1 MTFNNKKNAYPLLL
15 KNSKNFTEEINDN
28 YNPNAQFDEIFDKSI
43 IKNRPFLDRPGK
55 IKYAKKHASAD
66 RPLHKIKNFTK
77 ETDFCQCCNLPCETK
92 GIIEPF
98 KICDSTD
105 TFSECGLGI
114 ALYFFYFRFCILC
127 LGVVFVILALPLII
141 YNKHYSNQL
150 NIACDN
156 NIHRKNI
163 SICYKYEDDTD
174 FYNSVFSIFM
184 PFSSDVVNEYFEY
197 GTQIIGNATNVK
209 KTIISYIFLDILSTF
224 SLIVVCIFFFLLL
237 KVKISKEK
245 SMNCSP
251 SDYTLFIS
259 NINNSLDYY
268 EDYCISKKKIIYND
282 KERFKDFISFL
293 KNKIIYTKKKSD
305 DIYDINICYNL
316 KDFMRSGKQIQKI
329 NYELLQIVNNSE
341 QKECNKNYGLY
352 GEKRRYFEL
361 CCGCPCKKGRSIK
374 KLLRNREINQIKLDY
389 LLKNSKILTKDNFSG
404 SIFLTF
410 NTIQQKEE
418 YYSKY
423 HKNIFDTIISFFK
436 EIKYYC
442 CICLVSEKSKRR
454 YFRRKNLTVSAAFEP
469 EDVIWENIQYNK
481 WFRFKRLFLINLFTL
496 LLLFFS
502 FLIVLGLTYLKEYAI
517 KNKVTSFFIIKY
529 GISLS
534 ISGTISGIN
543 EFFYYLL
550 EKLTKNEK
558 QISMT
563 NFYLS
568 YSVKLTIFTF
578 ITSAIVPLVCHI
590 VENGKGNNNEYLVDN
605 MFIIFLIN
613 SFVTPL
619 LWTFDVGYYYK
630 KIKICLI
637 ERKKEPNLY
646 HNMTQRELNEL
657 YQLPDMKISYKYSY
671 VAKTLLLSLFYIPIF
686 PFGLI
691 ISLLGFIFAYYLEL
705 YNFTHLYNRP
715 EMINEKIC
723 LFYIEYFV
731 VNLFF
736 LNLGI
741 YIFIND
747 VYSSEIAI
755 IILLIIFGILSIFPY
770 TKLIN
775 CQCLNIPNKILLN
788 TTLYEDVYFSFY
800 NDYQRQNPM
809 TKIDGLKNYITKLRI
824 NGYISQKVYNFSY
837 MNIDT
842 INVMEL
848 YYRSRLNRN
857 IVKSQIALAN
867 YNSSIYR
874 DSIKLNNKRKKLKE
888 SNNENKERDT
898 IIRKNKDILGSAIYD
913 EQLVNLLRQSIYKQK
928 FGSNLDNLNQILN
941 NKNIFR
947 SSNSN
952 MRSDMD
958 KESGSG
964 SNKKEDEINS
974 ESTMNEKNRNYI
986 LKQYENPFLLSINHN
1001 LANGDLSMFRPKNKN
1016 YKVLDK
1022 IQETPE
1028 LKENIDEN
1036 SAKSKNERDKKFFGV
1051 EFDIYSNNESFSKK
1065 SEKNDIN
1072 IEMEDLSEK
1081 SRKNKYN
1088 YEMSDYNNYSKE
1100 SKKYENIKDINLIQK
1115 KNKKLNKKKDY
1126 NKDSPK
1132 FLKESFLNV
1141 TKGDKNYDGD
1151 YDDSDS

>member
-1 MTFNNKKNAYPLLL
+1 MKFNNKKNAHPLLP
-15 KNSKNFTEEINDN
+15 KNSKNFSEEINDN
-28 YNPNAQFDEIFDKSI
+28 YNPNEKFNELFDKSI

-92 GIIEPF
+92 NIIEPF

-114 ALYFFYFRFCILC
+114 SLYFYYFRFCILC
-127 LGVVFVILALPLII
+127 LGIVLVILALPLII

-150 NIACDN
+150 NSACDK

-163 SICYKYEDDTD
+163 SICDKYEDDSD
-174 FYNSVFSIFM
+174 FYNSVFSILM

-197 GTQIIGNATNVK
+197 GTQIIRNENNVK
-209 KTIISYIFLDILSTF
+209 KTIISYVFLDILSTIC
-224 SLIVVCIFFFLLL
+224 LLVVCIYIYLLL
-237 KVKISKEK
+237 KLKINKEK

-282 KERFKDFISFL
+282 KERFKDFITFL
-293 KNKIIYTKKKSD
+293 KNKVIYTKKKSE
-305 DIYDINICYNL
+305 DIYDINFCYKL
-316 KDFMRSGKQIQKI
+316 KDFMKSGKQIQKI

-341 QKECNKNYGLY
+341 QKECNNKYGLY
-352 GEKRRYFEL
+352 GEKRRYFEI
-361 CCGCPCKKGRSIK
+361 CCGCPCKKGRSVK

-418 YYSKY
+418 YYSQY
-423 HKNIFDTIISFFK
+423 HKNIFTTIILFFK

-442 CICLVSEKSKRR
+442 CICLISEKTKKR
-454 YFRRKNLTVSAAFEP
+454 YFRRKNLTVSTAFEP
-469 EDVIWENIQYNK
+469 EDIIWENIQYDK
-481 WFRFKRLFLINLFTL
+481 WFRFKRLLLIIFFTL
-496 LLLFFS
+496 LLLIIS
-502 FLIVLGLTYLKEYAI
+502 FLLVLGLTYLKEYAI
-517 KNKVTSFFIIKY
+517 NKKITSYFLIKY

-534 ISGTISGIN
+534 ISGTITGIN
-543 EFFYYLL
+543 ELFYYLL
-550 EKLTKNEK
+550 EKLTKYEK

-590 VENGKGNNNEYLVDN
+590 VEHGKGNNNEYLVDN
-605 MFIIFLIN
+605 MFIIFLMN
-613 SFVTPL
+613 SFLTPL
-619 LWTFDVGYYYK
+619 LWTLDIGYYYK

-637 ERKKEPNLY
+637 EKQKDPNLY

-657 YQLPDMKISYKYSY
+657 YQLPNMKISYKYSY
-671 VAKTLLLSLFYIPIF
+671 VAKTLLLSLFYITIF
-686 PFGLI
+686 PIGLI
-691 ISLLGFIFAYYLEL
+691 ISLLGFIFAYFLEL

-741 YIFIND
+741 FIFIKD
-747 VYSSEIAI
+747 VYSSEILI
-755 IILLIIFGILSIFPY
+755 IILLIVFGIFSIFPF

-775 CQCLNIPNKILLN
+775 CQCLNVPKKLLLN

-857 IVKSQIALAN
+857 IVQSQVALAN
-867 YNSSIYR
+867 YNNSFYR
-874 DSIKLNNKRKKLKE
+874 NSIKLNKKRKKLKG
-888 SNNENKERDT
+888 SNNTNKDRDT

-913 EQLVNLLRQSIYKQK
+913 EQLVNLLKQSIYRQK
-928 FGSNLDNLNQILN
+928 FGSNLDNLNQILS
-941 NKNIFR
+941 NKNIYR

-952 MRSDMD
+952 IQIELD

-964 SNKKEDEINS
+964 SASKSKEDEIKS
-974 ESTMNEKNRNYI
+974 ESTMNEKNKNYI
-986 LKQYENPFLLSINHN
+986 LKQYENPFLLSISHN
-1001 LANGDLSMFRPKNKN
+1001 IANGDLSMFRPKNKN
-1016 YKVLDK
+1016 YKILDK

-1028 LKENIDEN
+1028 LNENIDEN
-1036 SAKSKNERDKKFFGV
+1036 SINSINQKDKKFYGV
-1051 EFDIYSNNESFSKK
+1051 DFDIYSNKSSFSEKAEKK
-1065 SEKNDIN
+1065 DIN

-1081 SRKNKYN
+1081 NNK
-1088 YEMSDYNNYSKE
+1088 KE
-1100 SKKYENIKDINLIQK
+1100 KSYENIKDINLIQK
-1115 KNKKLNKKKDY
+1115 KNKKINEKKDY
-1126 NKDSPK
+1126 NKDSSK
-1132 FLKESFLNV
+1132 FYKESFLNE